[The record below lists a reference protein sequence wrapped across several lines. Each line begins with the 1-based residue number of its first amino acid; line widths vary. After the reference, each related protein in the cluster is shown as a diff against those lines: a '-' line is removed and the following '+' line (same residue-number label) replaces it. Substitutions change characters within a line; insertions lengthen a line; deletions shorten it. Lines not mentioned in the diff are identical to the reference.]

1 MLSGAQKARHPVLN
15 TYSGGMVN
23 IYAACRVSVGVMK
36 SHVVLLCYKMA
47 QFLLRAFHRFL
58 CSARAVKPARTTLI
72 FMLPVLKGVTNGH
85 LVTQVPFTSVL
96 GSR

>member
-1 MLSGAQKARHPVLN
+1 MDPCRLASLLSSLMFKQEHNGLTVALIAQKAFTGFATGEGESMLSGAQKARHLVLN

-47 QFLLRAFHRFL
+47 
-58 CSARAVKPARTTLI
+58 
-72 FMLPVLKGVTNGH
+72 
-85 LVTQVPFTSVL
+85 
-96 GSR
+96 